1 MTTDSRDVA
10 RRHDDAWN
18 AKDVEAR
25 KAYCAPDIE
34 TEMPGG
40 MHLKGLDQV
49 LQVEAAFWQ
58 ALPDS
63 QIKRTNEFVAGD
75 TVIAEGILTGTQT
88 GQFPTPQGEIPA
100 SGNPVNLRYASIR
113 RVSNGKIISEHL
125 YFDQMEFMMQIG
137 ALPPM
142 GPA

>member
-1 MTTDSRDVA
+1 MTAEPGDVA

-25 KAYCAPDIE
+25 KACSAPDIE
-34 TEMPGG
+34 TEIPGG
-40 MHLKGLDQV
+40 MQLKGQDQV
-49 LQVEAAFWQ
+49 QQVEAAFWE

-75 TVIAEGILTGTQT
+75 AVIAEGFFTGTQT
-88 GQFPTPQGEIPA
+88 GVFRTPQGEIPA
-100 SGNPVNLRYASIR
+100 SGNPVNLRYVSVK
-113 RVSNGKIISEHL
+113 RVSDGKIVSEHL

-137 ALPPM
+137 AMPQS
-142 GPA
+142 